1 MVPAAEPE
9 KEAEST
15 AAHSSQTYDPSESQ
29 QNENS
34 CTNNDHTC
42 KANHSFIWCL
52 PSDYNQEDDPF
63 RYSYL
68 TNKSLPWSYD
78 FKFIIK
84 EVSNVNDKAQTIQVS
99 MYFGVSWFE
108 PRLRI
113 NESAEDWKETKMGPP
128 DEVNVSP
135 ETLKY
140 LWYPELEI
148 YGLENFHLH
157 RVLKEMSG
165 VRIIKNQT
173 IHYELRVGITISCQM
188 TFDDYPLDSHSCPFQ
203 IGSYYG
209 TDKTVICSSHY
220 AFDEER
226 QRSLQHF
233 IKIKQLSAE
242 DQTVILPSGDYAAC
256 GFTVEL
262 NRMRMQNIVQ
272 VYLPSTMFV
281 MVSWVSFLI
290 KPEVVPGRMALL
302 VTLFLVLTNIFN
314 GVKASAPV
322 SKRLNAVDLYLV
334 VCIFLV
340 FGALLEYA
348 LILFMQ
354 KKLRQPGFPT
364 NLSSTKTDNDS
375 PASKEQNQKIRSTS
389 QSSSPLPS
397 SGGGGGVQKQ
407 NASEKEAHIY
417 QTKDGSRVEVKIPSP
432 VKTSHVRIAI
442 HPHEQHSTDSLCENI
457 DSIALWISPLVFILF
472 NAIYW
477 MHYF

>member
-1 MVPAAEPE
+1 MSRDYSPQ
-9 KEAEST
+9 
-15 AAHSSQTYDPSESQ
+15 HGL
-29 QNENS
+29 
-34 CTNNDHTC
+34 NN
-42 KANHSFIWCL
+42 
-52 PSDYNQEDDPF
+52 
-63 RYSYL
+63 
-68 TNKSLPWSYD
+68 
-78 FKFIIK
+78 IIK
-84 EVSNVNDKAQTIQVS
+84 
-99 MYFGVSWFE
+99 
-108 PRLRI
+108 
-113 NESAEDWKETKMGPP
+113 
-128 DEVNVSP
+128 
-135 ETLKY
+135 
-140 LWYPELEI
+140 
-148 YGLENFHLH
+148 
-157 RVLKEMSG
+157 
-165 VRIIKNQT
+165 
-173 IHYELRVGITISCQM
+173 
-188 TFDDYPLDSHSCPFQ
+188 
-203 IGSYYG
+203 
-209 TDKTVICSSHY
+209 
-220 AFDEER
+220 
-226 QRSLQHF
+226 
-233 IKIKQLSAE
+233 
-242 DQTVILPSGDYAAC
+242 
-256 GFTVEL
+256 
-262 NRMRMQNIVQ
+262 
-272 VYLPSTMFV
+272 
-281 MVSWVSFLI
+281 
-290 KPEVVPGRMALL
+290 L

-389 QSSSPLPS
+389 QSSSPLPP